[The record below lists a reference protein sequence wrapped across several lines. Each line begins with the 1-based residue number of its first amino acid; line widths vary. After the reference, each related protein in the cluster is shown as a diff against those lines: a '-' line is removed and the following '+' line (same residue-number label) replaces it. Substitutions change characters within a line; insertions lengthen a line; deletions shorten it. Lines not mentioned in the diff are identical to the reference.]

1 MVPSEYGT
9 ARSSSTLKRLYPLQK
24 GLYRLR
30 MPTCSLPGCRDQAV
44 VEHVCELVNA
54 GGGDKSGTPA
64 TPQNQPTRADFFG
77 IIGGT

>member
-54 GGGDKSGTPA
+54 GGVINRVLQRPLKISP
-64 TPQNQPTRADFFG
+64 RERIFLVS
-77 IIGGT
+77 